1 MALGYC
7 PALLNHLNV
16 IAGQN
21 YNGSKVT
28 VPGFLNM
35 LLTQPNRPTVLQ
47 DAYRGGHRRDQTVKY
62 KVRTT
67 ESQVSTTDT
76 CALDLVPLYKETSV
90 SVDNIAQI
98 GIWMSDDTI
107 RQYCED
113 ASRMV
118 TLGTPP
124 TPLMEEHLDS
134 ILHAL
139 NGLYQKMENVLTT
152 DMASLFGKHVGTG
165 SATAV
170 SVNIEQDATLN
181 DLTTGLTK
189 MLTDA
194 QSNEFCGTPIFVGA
208 LGSLMHS
215 FAIQAGARALQT
227 AGTAFDAQRLADA
240 MPFQFFASGKT
251 GSTWGAQHVG
261 MFAPESVHLLE
272 RLDNKGSFAGQKPD
286 GSYFSTFVDPRVQC
300 WTPNGIGNMEF
311 DLQVKYF
318 SCPEEVAGGISSGY
332 INESNATGR
341 GYMLIIKKRYDLF
354 TIPTDSYDGADRMK
368 GGNNTLRY
376 VISNS

>member
-47 DAYRGGHRRDQTVKY
+47 DAYRGGHRRGQTVKY
-62 KVRTT
+62 KARTT

-272 RLDNKGSFAGQKPD
+272 RLDNKGSFAGQNLMD
-286 GSYFSTFVDPRVQC
+286 HISRHLLTHVYSVGHLMESEIWNLTFKSNISHVLKK
-300 WTPNGIGNMEF
+300 
-311 DLQVKYF
+311 LQVE
-318 SCPEEVAGGISSGY
+318 SVQATSMNLTQQDVGICSSSRSVT
-332 INESNATGR
+332 ICS
-341 GYMLIIKKRYDLF
+341 LSLL
-354 TIPTDSYDGADRMK
+354 IPTMEQTVCRVVTTHCA
-368 GGNNTLRY
+368 T
-376 VISNS
+376 